1 MGNKGKGRMIKW
13 IIVLGDFICIN
24 LSFFLSYLIL
34 PNEVIASF
42 DWRIGWALLNISYVP
57 VVYAFSEVYN
67 ERITYID
74 LLLSKTLKSLVVF
87 VLIFL
92 SLSMFFNIEVGTKV
106 QLFYFVSFFLFLNS
120 WWFAANKIISE
131 ELSVRQTEELVKKLK
146 TEKVPQ
152 GMPPST

>member
-74 LLLSKTLKSLVVF
+74 
-87 VLIFL
+87 
-92 SLSMFFNIEVGTKV
+92 
-106 QLFYFVSFFLFLNS
+106 
-120 WWFAANKIISE
+120 
-131 ELSVRQTEELVKKLK
+131 
-146 TEKVPQ
+146 
-152 GMPPST
+152 